1 MESTY
6 YVRRD
11 KSGKGV
17 CCNTNELVTT
27 MSTPRRID
35 ALKIAAEGAI
45 INSGCC
51 YYVYKNN
58 IKIGQFYVTEED

>member
-35 ALKIAAEGAI
+35 ALKIAAETAI

-51 YYVYKNN
+51 YYVYKND
-58 IKIGQFYVTEED
+58 IEVAMFYVKEED